1 MTKKTLD
8 ELLAEED
15 DLDLLNVKPAVSKIA
30 SDESRIEQGFE
41 EISDFVDRNGF
52 PPGEGPEGRRV
63 SPAERTLAMRL
74 RATRSKPELAE
85 RLNPLDRHG
94 LLRDVEPPS
103 PSSLDE
109 LLDSDDELLNDP
121 NESIFSLR
129 HVRRP
134 AARPDKVSERVA
146 CTEFEAFKPLFDRVA
161 ADLASGERNTMRFK
175 NEQEIEA
182 GGFFIL
188 NGVMAYV
195 AEVNDP
201 HVRNGKRN
209 ARLRLVFENGTEGQ
223 NLLRSLATELYKDP
237 AGRRI
242 SEPNA
247 GPLFDP
253 TPTTETISAPV
264 GRVTGHIYVVRSLSH
279 DPAIRKLG
287 NEFYKIGFTSG
298 SLDDR
303 LRGAKDDPTFLLA
316 PVHLVRS
323 YDAIDMN
330 ANRFEHLIHRFFADA
345 CLDIEILDRFGKP
358 FRPREWF
365 LLPIDVVERAVKMLV
380 DGSIVHHRYDRD
392 TGELRQISDSCTRK
406 SP

>member
-15 DLDLLNVKPAVSKIA
+15 DLDLLNVKPVVSKVVSGDA
-30 SDESRIEQGFE
+30 RIELGFE
-41 EISDFVDRNGF
+41 EILAFVDHNGF
-52 PPGEGPEGRRV
+52 SPGEGPEGRRV

-74 RATRSKPELAE
+74 RATRGKPELAE
-85 RLNPLDRHG
+85 RLRPLDRHG
-94 LLRDVEPPS
+94 LLRDAEPPP

-121 NESIFSLR
+121 NDSLFALR
-129 HVRRP
+129 HVRKP

-146 CTEFEAFKPLFDRVA
+146 CADFETFKPLFDRVV
-161 ADLASGERNTMRFK
+161 ADLALGERKTMRFK

-182 GGFFIL
+182 GGFFVL

-247 GPLFDP
+247 GPLFDSA
-253 TPTTETISAPV
+253 PTTETLPAPV
-264 GRVTGHIYVVRSLSH
+264 GRITGRIYVVRSLSPE
-279 DPAIRKLG
+279 PAIRKLG
-287 NEFYKIGFTSG
+287 HDLYKIGFTSG
-298 SLDDR
+298 SLEDR

-323 YDAIDMN
+323 YDAIDMS

-345 CLDIEILDRFGKP
+345 CLDIEIPDRFGKP

-365 LLPIDVVERAVKMLV
+365 LLSIEIVERAVEMLV
-380 DGSIVHHRYDRD
+380 DGSIVRHRYDRRS
-392 TGELRQISDSCTRK
+392 GEIRPI
-406 SP
+406 

>member
-1 MTKKTLD
+1 MAKKTLD

-15 DLDLLNVKPAVSKIA
+15 DLDLLNVKPAISKAVSE
-30 SDESRIEQGFE
+30 ESRIEQGFE
-41 EISDFVDRNGF
+41 EISVFVDHHGF
-52 PPGEGPEGRRV
+52 PPGEGPEGRSV

-74 RATRSKPELAE
+74 RATRGKPELAE
-85 RLNPLDRHG
+85 HLRPYDRHE
-94 LLRDVEPPS
+94 LLRDVEQS
-103 PSSLDE
+103 TPSSLDE
-109 LLDSDDELLNDP
+109 LLNSDDELLNDP

-134 AARPDKVSERVA
+134 AARPDKISERVA
-146 CTEFEAFKPLFDRVA
+146 CSEFETFKPLFDRVA
-161 ADLASGERNTMRFK
+161 ADLASGERKTMRFK

-182 GGFFIL
+182 GGFFVL

-253 TPTTETISAPV
+253 TPTSETMPPPV
-264 GRVTGHIYVVRSLSH
+264 GRVTGHIYVVRSLSP
-279 DPAIRKLG
+279 DPTIRKLG
-287 NEFYKIGFTSG
+287 NNLYKIGFTNS
-298 SLDDR
+298 SLDVR

-323 YDAIDMN
+323 YDTIDMN
-330 ANRFEHLIHRFFADA
+330 ASRFEYLIHRFFADA
-345 CLDIEILDRFGKP
+345 CLDIEIPDRFGRP

-365 LLPIDVVERAVKMLV
+365 LLSIDLVERAVEMLV
-380 DGSIVHHRYDRD
+380 DGSIVRHRYDHQ
-392 TGELRQISDSCTRK
+392 TGEIRQI
-406 SP
+406 

>member
-1 MTKKTLD
+1 MTRKTLD

-15 DLDLLNVKPAVSKIA
+15 DLDLLNVKPAVSKVA
-30 SDESRIEQGFE
+30 PEESRIEQGFE
-41 EISDFVDRNGF
+41 EISVFVDRHGF
-52 PPGEGPEGRRV
+52 PPGDGPKERRV

-74 RATRSKPELAE
+74 RAMRGKPELAE
-85 RLNPLDRHG
+85 RLHPLDRHE
-94 LLRDVEPPS
+94 LLRDVEPPP

-121 NESIFSLR
+121 NESIFALR
-129 HVRRP
+129 HVHRP
-134 AARPDKVSERVA
+134 KARPDKVSERVA
-146 CTEFEAFKPLFDRVA
+146 CAEFEKFKPLFDRVA
-161 ADLASGERNTMRFK
+161 ADLASGERKTMRFK

-182 GGFFIL
+182 GWFFVL

-201 HVRNGKRN
+201 HVRNGKKN

-253 TPTTETISAPV
+253 TPTTETVSAPV
-264 GRVTGHIYVVRSLSH
+264 GRVTGHIYVARSLSP
-279 DPAIRKLG
+279 DPAIRELG
-287 NEFYKIGFTSG
+287 NDLYKIGFTSG
-298 SLDDR
+298 SVDDR

-345 CLDIEILDRFGKP
+345 CLNIEIPDRFGKP

-365 LLPIDVVERAVKMLV
+365 LLSIDVVERAVEMLT
-380 DGSIVHHRYDRD
+380 DGSIVHHRYDRR
-392 TGELRQISDSCTRK
+392 TGEIRQI
-406 SP
+406 